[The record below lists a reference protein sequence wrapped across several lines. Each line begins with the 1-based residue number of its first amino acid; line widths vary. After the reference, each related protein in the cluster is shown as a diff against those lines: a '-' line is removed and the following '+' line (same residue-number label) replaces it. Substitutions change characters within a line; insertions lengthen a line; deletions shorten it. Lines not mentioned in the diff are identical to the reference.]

1 MHMDERPS
9 VAQTHSIP
17 QPRSAR
23 PLLAVELPPPV
34 EEAYPRIFMVGQ
46 PKHHKSELLSDEFP
60 RRLHSFLGKPT
71 SKLK

>member
-1 MHMDERPS
+1 MHIDERPS

-17 QPRSAR
+17 QPRFAR
-23 PLLAVELPPPV
+23 PLLAVELP
-34 EEAYPRIFMVGQ
+34 EAYPRIFMVGQ
-46 PKHHKSELLSDEFP
+46 PKHRKSEFLSDELL